1 MRRKIE
7 RTIGSYLNT
16 VADMAPNHVGRIG
29 YKLFGKPVK
38 KKIKPTEQQFLDRSK
53 AISFK
58 YNEAKIR
65 GYKWG
70 NGPKKILL
78 LHGWQSHSG
87 RWKELVR
94 LFPISYY
101 TVYAIDAP
109 GHGQS
114 GGHFFSAPLYGKV
127 IMQFGKQ
134 IGKLDTIIGHSLGAF
149 STLYA
154 VSRFNLPKTKRLVII
169 GTPGKA
175 EDFLSYFKQRLD
187 LNTKAL
193 RCIRNYFEK
202 ETGVDLENLAISRF
216 AEQLDLPGL
225 IIHDRNDRFAPF
237 PHAEELD
244 RKWSGADLIATKGLG
259 HNLSSD
265 EVNNEI
271 FDFVSGQYAESG

>member
-7 RTIGSYLNT
+7 RTIGTYLNAM
-16 VADMAPNHVGRIG
+16 ADIAPNHAGRLG
-29 YKLFGKPVK
+29 FKLFGWPAK
-38 KKIKPTEQQFLDRSK
+38 KNITPAGQQFLDRSK
-53 AISFK
+53 AISFQHCEL
-58 YNEAKIR
+58 NLR
-65 GYKWG
+65 GYQWG
-70 NGPKKILL
+70 YGPKKILL
-78 LHGWQSHSG
+78 LHGWQSHSA

-94 LFPISYY
+94 LFPTSQY

-114 GGHFFSAPLYGKV
+114 GGHFFSAPLYGEV
-127 IMQFGKQ
+127 IMQFGQQ

-149 STLYA
+149 STFYA
-154 VSRFNLPKTKRLVII
+154 VSRFNLPKAEHLVVI
-169 GTPGKA
+169 GTPGKT

-187 LNTKAL
+187 LNKKAL

-202 ETGVDLENLAISRF
+202 ETGVDLENIAISRF

-237 PHAEELD
+237 AYAEELD
-244 RKWSGADLIATKGLG
+244 RKWSDADLIVTKGLG

-271 FDFVSGQYAESG
+271 FDFVRG